1 MASRRRGHLC
11 PNGRLASRRRDHLC
25 PNGRISAADWR
36 TRLPVQT
43 VAALHAEAVAAQVV
57 VPAPRAHQA
66 ARWIRLKPS
75 PVFPPRPHAVFR
87 PHHPPP
93 SSPPPPCPL

>member
-57 VPAPRAHQA
+57 GPARCVAPHPEAHVTPLTALAAPRA
-66 ARWIRLKPS
+66 RRVLGPPGPS
-75 PVFPPRPHAVFR
+75 APPGHT
-87 PHHPPP
+87 
-93 SSPPPPCPL
+93 